1 MNNTTLTLIRRL
13 RQPVVYSIIGVIN
26 TVVHL
31 CVFVAVVRIGHTQ
44 AFSNLCAF
52 LVAVTVSYVLNARFT
67 FKTRPKISQYCR
79 MVVSMAVISWL
90 FGYVGDTYKLEPVLT
105 FVIYCIINPILGFI
119 ISKYFI
125 FTK

>member
-1 MNNTTLTLIRRL
+1 MFSFIRRL

-31 CVFVAVVRIGHTQ
+31 CVFIAVVRIGHTQ

-52 LVAVTVSYVLNARFT
+52 FVAVTVSYVLNARFT

-79 MVVSMAVISWL
+79 MVFSMAVISWF
-90 FGYVGDTYKLEPVLT
+90 FGYIGDTYQLQPSMT
-105 FVIYCIINPILGFI
+105 FLIYCVINPMIGFL
-119 ISKYFI
+119 ISKYIVFS
-125 FTK
+125 K